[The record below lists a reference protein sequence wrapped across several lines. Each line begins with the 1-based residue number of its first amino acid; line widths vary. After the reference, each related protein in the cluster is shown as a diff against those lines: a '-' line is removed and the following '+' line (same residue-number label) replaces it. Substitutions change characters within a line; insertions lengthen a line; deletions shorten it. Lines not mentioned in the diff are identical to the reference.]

1 MTVQQPTAAKLAE
14 IRAEIIKQAK
24 RYNNRSSVKRLIEA
38 GKIQPLNPES
48 YADTMMA
55 TYSHHFRSYRG
66 EA

>member
-1 MTVQQPTAAKLAE
+1 MTTQEPTAADLGK
-14 IRAEIIKQAK
+14 IRADIIKQAK
-24 RYNNRSSVKRLIEA
+24 RYNNRASVKRLIED

-66 EA
+66 NA